1 MIRISNST
9 PIHTYELLEEIHATQ
24 ATTYIDTGINTST
37 DISIEV
43 YYNTG
48 AAQEMYSRI
57 FGCSTLWS
65 NPETMAV
72 DYEAGDMHVKFITD
86 TDWQSLQ
93 ITWSANEDHT
103 IFLSST
109 QFKYDNV
116 QYLTFTPSTI
126 STYGEIRLLQ
136 SSMEGLESDEQ
147 GYYKLYHVKIWDNDT
162 LVRHYVPAKRLS
174 DNVYGMYDMV
184 NSTFNVSD
192 GTGQFTGTSKT
203 TPEYID
209 DNSSLY
215 VNKIIVDGV
224 EINKIYNNGNV
235 YFGNVD
241 YQTPTPTPTP
251 TVLTSANIRTANGFS
266 PSQSISFDKGKTIS
280 TVDDCLKLTLSRSGA
295 AEVAIGC
302 YDSIRLYKN
311 AAITFVSDYSISQI
325 KFTLDTH
332 YVNTTS
338 GMTQPYTIDL
348 TNHQIIYNVNAKTKT
363 ISPGSYQMR
372 FTQIEVIYA

>member
-1 MIRISNST
+1 
-9 PIHTYELLEEIHATQ
+9 
-24 ATTYIDTGINTST
+24 
-37 DISIEV
+37 
-43 YYNTG
+43 
-48 AAQEMYSRI
+48 MYSRI
-57 FGCSTLWS
+57 FGCSTPWS

-72 DYEAGDMHVKFITD
+72 DYEVGDMHVKFITD
-86 TDWQSLQ
+86 TDWQSPQ

-109 QFKYDNV
+109 QFKYDNT
-116 QYLTFTPSTI
+116 QYLTFTPTTTSD
-126 STYGEIRLLQ
+126 YGEIRLLQ
-136 SSMEGLESDEQ
+136 SSIEGSEADEQ
-147 GYYKLYHVKIWDNDT
+147 GYYKLYHVKIWDNNT

-192 GTGQFTGTSKT
+192 GTGQFTGTSKS

-209 DNSSLY
+209 GNSSLY
-215 VNKIIVDGV
+215 VNKIIVDSV
-224 EINKIYNNGNV
+224 EINKIYNNGDV
-235 YFGNVD
+235 YFGNID

-251 TVLTSANIRTANGFS
+251 KPTSTVLTSVNIRTANGYS
-266 PSQSISFDKGKTIS
+266 PTQSNTFNKDSTIS

-295 AEVAIGC
+295 GSPVIGC
-302 YDSIRLYKN
+302 YDSIRLYSN
-311 AAITFVSDYSISQI
+311 SAITFVSDYNISQI
-325 KFTLDTH
+325 KFTLDTD
-332 YVNTTS
+332 YNNTTS
-338 GMTQPYTIDL
+338 ELTQPYTYDL